1 MSTDWKQQ
9 VADEIASLDLGDPA
23 REEFLREN
31 IDSVRQVIAGLGPDS
46 SKPADGAGARIVF
59 NMSCKHVP
67 DFCKDST
74 SSAHAYK
81 NAYQLSPLPRG
92 KRIAVDE
99 TVERCSALLG
109 PGLKKEDIS
118 FAAIETSGTG
128 IRFYGDMCLVLKP
141 PSDMS
146 QFLLIDRNSYDV
158 ARNPIAQR
166 VRDAVSL
173 GATEGQS
180 RDVEMLRWFGT
191 WADLVHM
198 LAMKIIRRLP
208 LAARRWTTGQVAQA
222 VLEDE
227 DYCEVLYPRS
237 FNTDDLAEVR
247 VSAADAAAE
256 ADIAQREQAGE
267 APAAHEIAWRDQR
280 REARRALTKAGV
292 PVRVVTTPGR
302 IKSS

>member
-1 MSTDWKQQ
+1 MSTDWKQ
-9 VADEIASLDLGDPA
+9 EIAGEIVSLNLNDPD

-31 IDSVRQVIAGLGPDS
+31 IESVGHIIAGLGPDD
-46 SKPADGAGARIVF
+46 SKPGDGAGARVVF
-59 NMSCKHVP
+59 NMSCRHVP

-74 SSAHAYK
+74 TSPNAYK
-81 NAYQLSPLPRG
+81 NAYKFSPSR

-99 TVERCSALLG
+99 TVERCTALLG
-109 PGLKKEDIS
+109 PSLAKEDIS
-118 FAAIETSGTG
+118 FGAIETSGTG

-141 PSDMS
+141 PPDMD
-146 QFLLIDRNSYDV
+146 QLLLIDRNSYDV
-158 ARNPIAQR
+158 ARNPIGQR

-173 GATEGQS
+173 GVTEEQA
-180 RDVEMLRWFGT
+180 RVVEMSRWLGS

-237 FNTDDLAEVR
+237 FNAGDLAEVR
-247 VSAADAAAE
+247 LSAADAAAE
-256 ADIAQREQAGE
+256 SDIAQREQAGE

-280 REARRALTKAGV
+280 REARRALTRAGV

-302 IKSS
+302 IKGS